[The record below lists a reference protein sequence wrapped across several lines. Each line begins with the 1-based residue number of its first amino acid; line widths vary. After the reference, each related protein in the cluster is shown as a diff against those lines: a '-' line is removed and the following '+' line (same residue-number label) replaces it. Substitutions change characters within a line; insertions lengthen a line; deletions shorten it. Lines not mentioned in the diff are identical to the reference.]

1 MTDLNKLLREK
12 LEAAK
17 DDFADASTY
26 TIRPGSVISVEA
38 GGSAGNYVWSGNS
51 NNINPTRWHALD
63 EARDNIAKL
72 DYILQRIVPNYDE
85 LVAQY
90 KAVKDIEEAGK

>member
-12 LEAAK
+12 LEAAR

-26 TIRPGSVISVEA
+26 TIRPGSVISVGA
-38 GGSAGNYVWSGNS
+38 VGNGTVNTIRPVLTPLGEKLEEVQA
-51 NNINPTRWHALD
+51 H
-63 EARDNIAKL
+63 IAQL

-90 KAVKDIEEAGK
+90 RAIKDIEEAGK

>member
-12 LEAAK
+12 LEAVR

-26 TIRPGSVISVEA
+26 TIRPGSVISVGA
-38 GGSAGNYVWSGNS
+38 VGNGTVNTIRPVLTPLGEKLEEVQAH
-51 NNINPTRWHALD
+51 I
-63 EARDNIAKL
+63 KQL

-90 KAVKDIEEAGK
+90 RAIKDIEEAGK

>member
-12 LEAAK
+12 LEAK
-17 DDFADASTY
+17 DDLMDAHKY
-26 TIRPGSVISVEA
+26 NEV
-38 GGSAGNYVWSGNS
+38 
-51 NNINPTRWHALD
+51 
-63 EARDNIAKL
+63 RDNIKQL

-90 KAVKDIEEAGK
+90 RAIKDIEEAGK

>member
-12 LEAAK
+12 LEAR
-17 DDFADASTY
+17 DYVVTVGNGG
-26 TIRPGSVISVEA
+26 T
-38 GGSAGNYVWSGNS
+38 GGSAGNYVWHGNG
-51 NNINPTRWHALD
+51 NIKPQTPFTPIGEKLEEVRAD
-63 EARDNIAKL
+63 IKQL

-90 KAVKDIEEAGK
+90 RAIKDIEEAGE

>member
-12 LEAAK
+12 LEAAR
-17 DDFADASTY
+17 DDFADASMY
-26 TIRPGSVISVEA
+26 TIRPGSVISVGA
-38 GGSAGNYVWSGNS
+38 VGNGTVNTIRPVLTPLGEKLEEVQA
-51 NNINPTRWHALD
+51 H
-63 EARDNIAKL
+63 IAQL

-90 KAVKDIEEAGK
+90 RAIKDIEEAGK

>member
-26 TIRPGSVISVEA
+26 TVSVGA
-38 GGSAGNYVWSGNS
+38 GGYGWAGSG
-51 NNINPTRWHALD
+51 NNINPTWTALD
-63 EARDNIAKL
+63 EVRDNIKQL

-90 KAVKDIEEAGK
+90 RAIKDIEEAGK

>member
-12 LEAAK
+12 LEAAR

-26 TIRPGSVISVEA
+26 TWTGNKGGISA
-38 GGSAGNYVWSGNS
+38 SSIN
-51 NNINPTRWHALD
+51 NPTRWAALD

-90 KAVKDIEEAGK
+90 RAIKDIEEAGK

>member
-12 LEAAK
+12 LLAK
-17 DDFADASTY
+17 DDLMDAHQY
-26 TIRPGSVISVEA
+26 TVSVGS
-38 GGSAGNYVWSGNS
+38 GGSAGNYVWSGNG
-51 NNINPTRWHALD
+51 NNINPVRLTALD
-63 EARDNIAKL
+63 EVRDNIKQL

-90 KAVKDIEEAGK
+90 RAIKDIEEAGE

>member
-12 LEAAK
+12 LEAAR
-17 DDFADASTY
+17 DDFADAHAY
-26 TIRPGSVISVEA
+26 TWTSNKGVISV
-38 GGSAGNYVWSGNS
+38 GS
-51 NNINPTRWHALD
+51 NNINPVRLTALD
-63 EARDNIAKL
+63 EVRDNIKQL

-90 KAVKDIEEAGK
+90 RAIKDIEEAGK